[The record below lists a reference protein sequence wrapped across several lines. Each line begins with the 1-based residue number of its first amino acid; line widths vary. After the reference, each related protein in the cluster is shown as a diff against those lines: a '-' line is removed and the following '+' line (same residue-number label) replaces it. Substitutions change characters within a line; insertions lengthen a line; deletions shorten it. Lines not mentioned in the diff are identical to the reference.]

1 MIVLHIIFWTAAL
14 ALFHTY
20 VLYPVLVRLLAAKK
34 CDNDIVYSRGEAD
47 FGVTVIVPAH
57 NEESVIREKLLSV
70 VSSDYLADKIEILVG
85 SDASTDS
92 TNRIVREIVAE
103 YKNVRLVE
111 FARSGKPSILNA
123 LVELSSNDIIIFTD
137 ANVMFTKSTVF
148 ELIKHYKN
156 STIDLVDSNMQYND
170 ARPEGIGMQESS
182 YLNSDAQVKRAEG
195 LLWGTM
201 MGPFGG
207 CYSIRRSKYTPVP
220 THFLNDDLFI
230 GVSVLANGGTAI
242 REEAAIVYEDVA
254 NIFQEEYRRKVRI
267 STGDFQI
274 LYAFL
279 PLLFK
284 PNALAFTFL
293 SHKVLRWIGPMLLI
307 AAFFTSL
314 AILLVA
320 PSLVDVATIV
330 YLVGFFGLTL
340 LFMFPVIDWLLRK
353 AGVQVYGVRLLSYFC
368 SVNVALLVGFVRFLR
383 GVKHGSWRPTLRNQ

>member
-207 CYSIRRSKYTPVP
+207 CYSIRRSKYTC
-220 THFLNDDLFI
+220 L
-230 GVSVLANGGTAI
+230 
-242 REEAAIVYEDVA
+242 
-254 NIFQEEYRRKVRI
+254 
-267 STGDFQI
+267 
-274 LYAFL
+274 LY
-279 PLLFK
+279 
-284 PNALAFTFL
+284 
-293 SHKVLRWIGPMLLI
+293 
-307 AAFFTSL
+307 TS
-314 AILLVA
+314 
-320 PSLVDVATIV
+320 PSPRD
-330 YLVGFFGLTL
+330 
-340 LFMFPVIDWLLRK
+340 
-353 AGVQVYGVRLLSYFC
+353 
-368 SVNVALLVGFVRFLR
+368 
-383 GVKHGSWRPTLRNQ
+383 